1 MWVVN
6 LTDRYTYCFGEPLK
20 VALGQETV
28 VLRVTFTVELL
39 NSVADEADLTLESL
53 NPVGRGGWRS
63 LVGRKHWNEELVN
76 ECGVSKDGG
85 HIARSRSLSTLGTCT
100 R

>member
-1 MWVVN
+1 VVGWF
-6 LTDRYTYCFGEPLK
+6 TDRYTYCVGEPLE
-20 VALGQETV
+20 VTLGQKTV
-28 VLRVTFTVELL
+28 VLRVTFTVEFL

-53 NPVGRGGWRS
+53 NPVGRSGWRR
-63 LVGRKHWNEELVN
+63 LVGNRHWNEELVN

-85 HIARSRSLSTLGTCT
+85 RIARARSLSTLGTCT